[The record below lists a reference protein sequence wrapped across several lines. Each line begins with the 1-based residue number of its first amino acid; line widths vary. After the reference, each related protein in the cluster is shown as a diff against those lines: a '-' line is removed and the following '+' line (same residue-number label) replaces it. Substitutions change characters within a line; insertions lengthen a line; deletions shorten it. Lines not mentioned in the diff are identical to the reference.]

1 MLTTLAFAAA
11 LSLVPPQA
19 DTANFDGQALVSEAL
34 AKVRPAAYRT
44 AQVDWP
50 ALETELRD
58 QAATARDSVDMLP
71 VYRRLLEAL
80 EDGHS
85 YVQPTDEMAK
95 AYETRAGRD
104 LYGDV
109 VREPRR
115 SPFKSR
121 WLIEHRQI
129 EISDRKAAQW
139 IAVPKAFG
147 ADEPARMYAAHMF
160 LAVANV
166 FPNTCGYILDVRG
179 NSGGNIWPMLTGL
192 SGLLGDGPAGR
203 EAGPDGRISTYAEL
217 REGAAIIV
225 QEGESKGQELI
236 RSTTWRPLPTLV
248 SAPVALLMDD
258 LTASSGE
265 GVVVAFKGRPNTRT
279 FGQPSFG
286 VSTSNN
292 VFPLS
297 DGVTL
302 VVTVGVMADR
312 DGATYPKGL
321 QPDETVAYAPGSGDR
336 NDSQVEAARAWLASH
351 PACAAPPRDS

>member
-1 MLTTLAFAAA
+1 MLTAFAIAAA
-11 LSLVPPQA
+11 LSFSSLEAEAQRFDAQSLV
-19 DTANFDGQALVSEAL
+19 TEAL
-34 AKVRPAAYRT
+34 GKVRPAAYRSSS
-44 AQVDWP
+44 VDWP
-50 ALETELRD
+50 ALEAELRTAAA
-58 QAATARDSVDMLP
+58 QAQDTADMLP

-80 EDGHS
+80 EDAHS
-85 YVQPTDEMAK
+85 YVQPASEQAK
-95 AYETRAGRD
+95 AFEARAGRS

-109 VREPRR
+109 VRDPRQ
-115 SPFKSR
+115 STFTSR
-121 WLIEHRQI
+121 WLIEHQQI
-129 EISDRKAAQW
+129 PVSERKAVQW

-147 ADEPARMYAAHMF
+147 VDEPAKMYAAHMF

-203 EAGPDGRISTYAEL
+203 EAKPDGRITTYAEL
-217 REGAAIIV
+217 REGAAIIIE
-225 QEGESKGQELI
+225 EGEGKGQELM
-236 RSTTWRPLPTLV
+236 RSSTWRSLPPLA

-265 GVVVAFKGRPNTRT
+265 GVVIAFKGRPDTRA

-286 VSTSNN
+286 VSTANN

-297 DGVTL
+297 DGTTL

-312 DGATYPKGL
+312 DGNTYPRGIT
-321 QPDETVAYAPGSGDR
+321 PDQTVVYAPPEGER
-336 NDSQVEAARAWLASH
+336 YDSQVEAARHWLSTL
-351 PACAAPPRDS
+351 PACASPPGA